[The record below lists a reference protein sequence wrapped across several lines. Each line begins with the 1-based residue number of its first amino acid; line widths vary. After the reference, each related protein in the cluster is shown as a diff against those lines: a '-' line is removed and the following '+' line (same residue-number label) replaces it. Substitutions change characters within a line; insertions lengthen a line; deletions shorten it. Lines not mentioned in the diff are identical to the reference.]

1 MLSPARH
8 RRCVFFPLIFSLV
21 RCEEMVV
28 REKLIHESGGFF
40 STLFLAPAITK
51 VEKKCDLEEHFLACR
66 VSWTC
71 FPIDQPDDDGGD
83 GPSGSYGDN

>member
-1 MLSPARH
+1 MPEWREM
-8 RRCVFFPLIFSLV
+8 CFSSIISSLA

-51 VEKKCDLEEHFLACR
+51 VENKCGLEEHFLAL
-66 VSWTC
+66 
-71 FPIDQPDDDGGD
+71 
-83 GPSGSYGDN
+83 

>member
-1 MLSPARH
+1 MWRNGH
-8 RRCVFFPLIFSLV
+8 
-21 RCEEMVV
+21 E
-28 REKLIHESGGFF
+28 REVDTWVWWVF